1 MATMMILNFAKKGE
15 NRVMMAL
22 ELAKQSHVLRLVY
35 VSGQQ
40 VMFLIF
46 LKIVNF
52 VIIIKRSYIVTR
64 GDRFVGNMMGGS
76 DMESSMGSEDSDS
89 DLDLADDLQSDDDE
103 TIVKL
108 TGEGSSN
115 KAKSKPIDHSDEDF

>member
-1 MATMMILNFAKKGE
+1 MFA
-15 NRVMMAL
+15 VC
-22 ELAKQSHVLRLVY
+22 
-35 VSGQQ
+35 
-40 VMFLIF
+40 
-46 LKIVNF
+46 
-52 VIIIKRSYIVTR
+52 IVTR

-115 KAKSKPIDHSDEDF
+115 KTKSKIIDHSDEDF

>member
-1 MATMMILNFAKKGE
+1 MIPHSSMHETRCEKFCSRISDYKYN
-15 NRVMMAL
+15 VCCM
-22 ELAKQSHVLRLVY
+22 
-35 VSGQQ
+35 
-40 VMFLIF
+40 
-46 LKIVNF
+46 
-52 VIIIKRSYIVTR
+52 YIVTR

-115 KAKSKPIDHSDEDF
+115 KTKYHSDEDF

>member
-1 MATMMILNFAKKGE
+1 MKLCITFA
-15 NRVMMAL
+15 VCT
-22 ELAKQSHVLRLVY
+22 
-35 VSGQQ
+35 
-40 VMFLIF
+40 
-46 LKIVNF
+46 
-52 VIIIKRSYIVTR
+52 VTR

-115 KAKSKPIDHSDEDF
+115 KVKSKPIDHSDEDF